1 MRRFW
6 AALGSLLFFV
16 IAPGTIVGLVPWS
29 ITDWQ
34 LRPAFFGF
42 EALRLAGAALVLLGL
57 ILLVESFA
65 RFVWKGFGTPAPI
78 APPTKLVMTGFYRRV
93 RNPIYVGLVTI
104 VFGEALILGD
114 DRLVVYA
121 AILWL
126 FFHFWVLVIE
136 EPTLERSFGDE
147 FANFKANVPRWLPR
161 LGTSWIRNQMKCQT
175 PRQRYTE
182 GSAGSSSRYSR
193 FRLET
198 ICTST
203 QLKSA
208 NAWSPKSRTRSSI
221 WLRHKRLARR

>member
-1 MRRFW
+1 MWQRPARSVARRLPGRNRMRRFW

-16 IAPGTIVGLVPWS
+16 IAPGTIVGFVPWS
-29 ITDWQ
+29 ITGWQ

-42 EALRLAGAALVLLGL
+42 EALRLAGAALVLIGL

-104 VFGEALILGD
+104 AFGEALILGD

-126 FFHFWVLVIE
+126 FFHFWVVFIE
-136 EPTLERSFGDE
+136 EPTLESSFGDE

-161 LGTSWIRNQMKCQT
+161 LT
-175 PRQRYTE
+175 PWA
-182 GSAGSSSRYSR
+182 GSAKD
-193 FRLET
+193 
-198 ICTST
+198 
-203 QLKSA
+203 QA
-208 NAWSPKSRTRSSI
+208 N
-221 WLRHKRLARR
+221 

>member
-29 ITDWQ
+29 IAGWR

-57 ILLVESFA
+57 IVLVEFFA

-126 FFHFWVLVIE
+126 LFHFWVLVIE
-136 EPTLERSFGDE
+136 EPTLERSFGDD
-147 FANFKANVPRWLPR
+147 FANFRA
-161 LGTSWIRNQMKCQT
+161 KC
-175 PRQRYTE
+175 
-182 GSAGSSSRYSR
+182 SALVAQAYPLAGGY
-193 FRLET
+193 ET
-198 ICTST
+198 LS
-203 QLKSA
+203 QLRI
-208 NAWSPKSRTRSSI
+208 AW
-221 WLRHKRLARR
+221 RLASETPLRVGRHLAVILTGRDGGRLPEATRWNGAQVGGHGKLHS

>member
-6 AALGSLLFFV
+6 AAFGSLLFFV

-42 EALRLAGAALVLLGL
+42 EALRLAGAALMLLGL

-114 DRLVVYA
+114 NRGRAGDASRHRLLRRRAVAADRRRRSGQ
-121 AILWL
+121 
-126 FFHFWVLVIE
+126 IE
-136 EPTLERSFGDE
+136 
-147 FANFKANVPRWLPR
+147 
-161 LGTSWIRNQMKCQT
+161 
-175 PRQRYTE
+175 
-182 GSAGSSSRYSR
+182 
-193 FRLET
+193 
-198 ICTST
+198 
-203 QLKSA
+203 
-208 NAWSPKSRTRSSI
+208 
-221 WLRHKRLARR
+221 ARD

>member
-42 EALRLAGAALVLLGL
+42 EPLRLAGAALVLLGL

-161 LGTSWIRNQMKCQT
+161 LT
-175 PRQRYTE
+175 PWA
-182 GSAGSSSRYSR
+182 GSAKDQAS
-193 FRLET
+193 
-198 ICTST
+198 
-203 QLKSA
+203 
-208 NAWSPKSRTRSSI
+208 
-221 WLRHKRLARR
+221 

>member
-42 EALRLAGAALVLLGL
+42 EALRFWQAQHSRSSASSCSSVFRALRVEGLWNARTDRAA
-57 ILLVESFA
+57 EQ
-65 RFVWKGFGTPAPI
+65 
-78 APPTKLVMTGFYRRV
+78 KLVMTGFYRRV

-126 FFHFWVLVIE
+126 FFHFWMLVIE

-161 LGTSWIRNQMKCQT
+161 LT
-175 PRQRYTE
+175 PWA
-182 GSAGSSSRYSR
+182 GSAKDQAS
-193 FRLET
+193 
-198 ICTST
+198 
-203 QLKSA
+203 
-208 NAWSPKSRTRSSI
+208 
-221 WLRHKRLARR
+221 

>member
-16 IAPGTIVGLVPWS
+16 IAPGTIVGLVPWF
-29 ITDWQ
+29 ITEDWQ

-42 EALRLAGAALVLLGL
+42 EALRLVGAALVLLGL

-78 APPTKLVMTGFYRRV
+78 APPTKLVMTGFYRHV
-93 RNPIYVGLVTI
+93 RNPIYVGLVAI
-104 VFGEALILGD
+104 AFGEALILGN
-114 DRLVVYA
+114 DRLVAYA

-161 LGTSWIRNQMKCQT
+161 LT
-175 PRQRYTE
+175 PWA
-182 GSAGSSSRYSR
+182 GSAKDQAS
-193 FRLET
+193 
-198 ICTST
+198 
-203 QLKSA
+203 
-208 NAWSPKSRTRSSI
+208 
-221 WLRHKRLARR
+221 

>member
-29 ITDWQ
+29 ITHWQ
-34 LRPAFFGF
+34 LRPAFFGI
-42 EALRLAGAALVLLGL
+42 EALRLAGAAPVFVGLV
-57 ILLVESFA
+57 LLVESFA

-93 RNPIYVGLVTI
+93 RNPIYVGLVAI
-104 VFGEALILGD
+104 AFGEALILGD
-114 DRLVVYA
+114 GRLVVYA

-126 FFHFWVLVIE
+126 FFHLWVLVIE

-161 LGTSWIRNQMKCQT
+161 LT
-175 PRQRYTE
+175 PWAGPAKDK
-182 GSAGSSSRYSR
+182 GS
-193 FRLET
+193 
-198 ICTST
+198 
-203 QLKSA
+203 
-208 NAWSPKSRTRSSI
+208 
-221 WLRHKRLARR
+221 